1 MLDDRSDDA
10 VGDLLD
16 WMADFSKRENV
27 EFTISATVEP
37 SQVGE
42 RISKYFT
49 E

>member
-1 MLDDRSDDA
+1 MLDDKSDDA

-16 WMADFSKRENV
+16 WMADFSARENV

-37 SQVGE
+37 STVGP
-42 RISKYFT
+42 RISKYF